1 MNGLDGVDFPAMRRL
16 RTASDSSLGRFKQV
30 VRPGLPLAGL
40 LLPALIFLSACK
52 DREQQA
58 AELAQQAD
66 LYAQAGNIVGAREAI
81 RQAILLREDDPQFH
95 RLQGAIALRA
105 NDPVGA
111 FRSFSTALE
120 FDATDKVSLAYV
132 ANIGVQIGQID
143 QADEAADR
151 LLTLEPDARPALQV
165 KGLVAMTR
173 RKYEEAAQ
181 YADRL
186 LASDPTDEGGAII
199 KARSLALT
207 GQPEAGLKLIEEA
220 LKAAPES
227 AALLANKV
235 NLYRYL
241 RQPEP
246 MADALAA
253 LVRQPG
259 GSPSLKLDQVN
270 LLYKLGRKE
279 AARRT
284 AVTFLEDGT
293 RNPDDY
299 RKMLGLWWQY
309 DRAPI
314 ADAQARDASKWQDPI
329 ALVQTIRFLLLN
341 GEKAAAEAM
350 VASAPAS
357 ARDLLGGLK
366 ARLLFAQGRES
377 EARAQVDA
385 LLKKDENDVDAL
397 LLRSRFALADRKLGV
412 ALEAAQLAR
421 TNDPL
426 NPETYTVLAG
436 IYRAQGNELRARQ
449 IFEEGLKSVPQ
460 NFYIL
465 EAYTQYLHQ
474 LGDTGRAVSAARS
487 FARDLPSSERAW
499 SFLRTQ
505 CERAGDAGCLQTAT
519 TGLENAKTSYLVDD
533 LPGTPADRGLFGRL

>member
-1 MNGLDGVDFPAMRRL
+1 MLRSDIAPFASFPSQKQLPGTGL
-16 RTASDSSLGRFKQV
+16 
-30 VRPGLPLAGL
+30 GLLGL
-40 LLPALIFLSACK
+40 LLPGLLLLSACK
-52 DREQQA
+52 DRAQQA

-81 RQAILLREDDPQFH
+81 RQAILLREDDPQFY
-95 RLQGAIALRA
+95 RLQGAVALRA
-105 NDPVGA
+105 NDPVDA
-111 FRSFSTALE
+111 FRAFSRALE

-132 ANIGVQIGQID
+132 ANIGVQIGQINE
-143 QADEAADR
+143 ADDAADR

-165 KGLVAMTR
+165 KGLVAMSR
-173 RKYEEAAQ
+173 RKYEEASQ

-186 LASDPTDEGGAII
+186 LATNPTDEGGAII
-199 KARSLALT
+199 KARSLAMT

-220 LKAAPES
+220 LKASPGS
-227 AALLANKV
+227 PALLANKV

-241 RQPEP
+241 RQPGP
-246 MADALAA
+246 MADALAE
-253 LVRQPG
+253 LIRLPG
-259 GSPSLKLDQVN
+259 SAATIKLDQVN
-270 LLYKLGRKE
+270 LLYKIGQRD
-279 AARRT
+279 AARRA
-284 AVTFLEDGT
+284 AVAFLEDGS
-293 RNPDDY
+293 RSPDDY
-299 RKMLGLWWQY
+299 RKILGLWWQY

-314 ADAQARDASKWQDPI
+314 PEGPGRDASKWQDPL

-341 GEKAAAEAM
+341 GERAAAEALL
-350 VASAPAS
+350 ASAPAN
-357 ARDLLGGLK
+357 AGELLAGLK
-366 ARLLFAQGRES
+366 ARLLLAQGREQ

-385 LLKKDENDVDAL
+385 LLRKDENDVDAL
-397 LLRSRFALADRKLGV
+397 IMKARFAQADRKLDV
-412 ALEAAQLAR
+412 ALEAVQLAR

-426 NPETYTVLAG
+426 NPEAYAVLAG
-436 IYRAQGNELRARQ
+436 VYQAQGKQLRARQ
-449 IFEEGLKSVPQ
+449 IFEEGLKNVPQ

-505 CERAGDAGCLQTAT
+505 CERAGDAVCLRTAM